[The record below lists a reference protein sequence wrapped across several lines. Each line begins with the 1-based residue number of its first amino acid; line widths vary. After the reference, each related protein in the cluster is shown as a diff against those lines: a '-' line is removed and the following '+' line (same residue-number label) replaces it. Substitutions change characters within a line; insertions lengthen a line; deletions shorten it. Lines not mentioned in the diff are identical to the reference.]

1 MAMIK
6 CKNCGKEISDMA
18 TNCPECGT
26 PVEKTVTNENDSSDK
41 TIDEKTSIAD
51 PTGKS
56 KKSKKKIIIPII
68 SVVLIIGLV
77 VCYIFVINPMMKYSS
92 ASKLFNEGKYS
103 DAQNIYK
110 KLGTYKNSSEM
121 VTECDYASAKAL
133 LDQGKY
139 DEAKQAFDKISS
151 YKDSSSMSNECI
163 YQKATSIFND
173 GNYEEAKSIFD
184 SISDYK
190 DSAEQSKGCTY
201 QIALDL
207 YNLGDEQGS
216 IKLFVEIMDYADTK
230 KYVYKIFDKYAGN
243 DYINECA
250 SGITHLNNYLNA
262 QSQDLL
268 DFIYDAYWGGNDTWS
283 PDMYHTELKAMQESR
298 RESSTM
304 ESDFNRIFTQSLIDS
319 CNDDSLKTVYSKY
332 KVVKND
338 MNKILSTTYAME
350 YIYNLSQGID
360 NTSQLVT
367 IQQHMTDYTNYYN
380 SIEK

>member
-6 CKNCGKEISDMA
+6 CPNCGKEISDKA
-18 TNCPECGT
+18 VSCPACGEPIEIT
-26 PVEKTVTNENDSSDK
+26 LSTDVSSESNAK
-41 TIDEKTSIAD
+41 EQSSGIETTSIN
-51 PTGKS
+51 PPKGKA
-56 KKSKKKIIIPII
+56 KIIIPI
-68 SVVLIIGLV
+68 VAVLLIAGLT
-77 VCYIFVINPMMKYSS
+77 VCYIFVINPMMKYSN
-92 ASKLFNEGKYS
+92 ASKLFNEGNYTE
-103 DAQNIYK
+103 AQKVYAE
-110 KLGTYKNSSEM
+110 LGTYKNSVEM
-121 VTECDYASAKAL
+121 VSECDYAVAKDL

-139 DEAKQAFDKISS
+139 DEAKQAFDKIST

-163 YQKATSIFND
+163 YQKATSIFNE
-173 GNYEEAKSIFD
+173 GNYEEAKTIFD

-230 KYVYKIFDKYAGN
+230 KYVYKVFDKYAGN

-338 MNKILSTTYAME
+338 MNKLLSTTYAME